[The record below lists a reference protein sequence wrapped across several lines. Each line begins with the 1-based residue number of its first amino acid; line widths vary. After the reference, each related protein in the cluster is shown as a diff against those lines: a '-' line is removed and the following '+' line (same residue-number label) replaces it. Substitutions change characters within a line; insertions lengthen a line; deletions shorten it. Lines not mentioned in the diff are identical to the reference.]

1 MLECSEFRDKLKLA
15 DVSPIFKADDPTLKF
30 NFRPISVLPALSK
43 VLERIMEKQ
52 MRPFA
57 NTRLSSLLCGFR
69 DGYSTQHA
77 LFRLIEA
84 CRSTLDK
91 KGYVGMVL
99 YTKGH

>member
-1 MLECSEFRDKLKLA
+1 MLECSKFPDKLKLA

-30 NFRPISVLPALSK
+30 NFRPITVLPALSK

-84 CRSTLDK
+84 CRCTLDK